1 MSIVVSL
8 NVSGQKIVPILLTDN
23 VSALTLSD
31 AFDGQT
37 VTLAMTQD
45 SVGSR
50 TVASTQLNGLNQPS
64 PTANA
69 TTFQSFRYSAISN
82 SWNAVPTP
90 NGVVAAYTAAGAVK
104 IQDGIVTLAG
114 GSAQAYTL
122 ATPVAGEQDGVTMK
136 FVCITKQ
143 AHTITTAANIIDT
156 VGDTLTAGAS
166 VLGEGA
172 TLQAYGGKWYLIA
185 AIGMTLTEV

>member
-1 MSIVVSL
+1 MATLVV
-8 NVSGQKIVPILLTDN
+8 NASGQKVVPILLVASLT
-23 VSALTLSD
+23 ALTLSD
-31 AFDGQT
+31 AVDGQV
-37 VTLAMTQD
+37 VTLAFSQD
-45 SVGSR
+45 STGNW

-64 PTANA
+64 PTALA
-69 TTFQSFRYSAISN
+69 VSYQSFRYSALNN
-82 SWNAVPTP
+82 SWAAVPTP